1 MDFHGNKFGLLVVVV
16 IIASITIGCAAGS
29 KGSYSPITPV
39 AGGEDYAKYS
49 TVIVE
54 VKNNPDV
61 ALTATD
67 NNRIQTQI
75 VANLRKEYP
84 NKFKEVNPAKTDAQT
99 LQAIV
104 NITKYDKG
112 NAFARF
118 MLAGL
123 GGMHIDADITLNDLS
138 TGQCLGKSE
147 CKKTF
152 AWGGI
157 YGGST
162 KIEDIEEGFG
172 KAAAASI
179 AEAKK

>member
-1 MDFHGNKFGLLVVVV
+1 MEINRTKIGLLVLAV
-16 IIASITIGCAAGS
+16 IIVMPIVGCAS
-29 KGSYSPITPV
+29 TKGSYSPITSV
-39 AGGEDYAKYS
+39 TEGADLAKYS
-49 TVIVE
+49 DVVIE

-61 ALTATD
+61 SLTTTD
-67 NNRIQTQI
+67 DNRIKTLI
-75 VANLRKEYP
+75 VANLRTEYP
-84 NKFKEVNPAKTDAQT
+84 NKFREINPAKPNSQT

-112 NAFARF
+112 NSFARL

-123 GGMHIDADITLNDLS
+123 GSMQIKADIILNDLANR
-138 TGQCLGKSE
+138 QCLGKSE

-152 AWGGI
+152 AWGGL

-162 KIEDIEEGFG
+162 KIEDIEEGFA

>member
-1 MDFHGNKFGLLVVVV
+1 MDLHRNKFGLLVIAV
-16 IIASITIGCAAGS
+16 IIAMFAFGCAGTQ
-29 KGSYSPITPV
+29 GSYSPVVTEGTDI
-39 AGGEDYAKYS
+39 GKYS
-49 TVIVE
+49 NLVVE

-61 ALTATD
+61 ALAASD
-67 NNRIQTQI
+67 NDRIMAKI
-75 VANLRKEYP
+75 VNNLRKDYP
-84 NKFKEVNPAKTDAQT
+84 SKFKEINPAKPDTET
-99 LQAIV
+99 LQAVV

-123 GGMHIDADITLNDLS
+123 GSMQIKADILLNDLAN
-138 TGQCLGKSE
+138 GQCLGKSE

-157 YGGST
+157 YGGAT
-162 KIEDIEEGFG
+162 TIEGIEEGFA

>member
-1 MDFHGNKFGLLVVVV
+1 MEIHRNKIGLPIVAV
-16 IIASITIGCAAGS
+16 IIVISILGCAS
-29 KGSYSPITPV
+29 TKGSYSPITPV
-39 AGGEDYAKYS
+39 TEGEDFAKYS
-49 TVIVE
+49 DIVIE

-61 ALTATD
+61 ALTPTD
-67 NNRIQTQI
+67 DKRIENQI
-75 VANLRKEYP
+75 VANLRTEYP
-84 NKFKEVNPAKTDAQT
+84 NKFKEVNPAKPDAQT

-112 NAFARF
+112 NAFARL

-123 GGMHIDADITLNDLS
+123 GSMQIKADILLNDLAK
-138 TGQCLGKSE
+138 GQCLGKSE

-152 AWGGI
+152 AWGGA

-162 KIEDIEEGFG
+162 RIEDIEEGFA
-172 KAAAASI
+172 KAVAAAI

>member
-1 MDFHGNKFGLLVVVV
+1 MEIHRNKIGLLVLAV
-16 IIASITIGCAAGS
+16 IIFMSVVGCAS
-29 KGSYSPITPV
+29 TKGSYSPITSV
-39 AGGEDYAKYS
+39 TEGADLAKYS
-49 TVIVE
+49 DVVIE

-61 ALTATD
+61 ALTTTD
-67 NNRIQTQI
+67 NNRIQTLI
-75 VANLRKEYP
+75 VANLREEYP
-84 NKFKEVNPAKTDAQT
+84 NKFKEVNPEKPDAQT

-123 GGMHIDADITLNDLS
+123 GSMQIKADILLNDLAN
-138 TGQCLGKSE
+138 GQCLGKSE

-152 AWGGI
+152 AWGGL
-157 YGGST
+157 YGGAT
-162 KIEDIEEGFG
+162 TIEGIEEGFA